1 MALWQV
7 LEPSTV
13 LRKKLPIQ
21 WVRVM
26 KSVSDSWLYFLNI
39 ICTGDH
45 SSDFI
50 FLVVVDSVAILL
62 IDVFGIAGYHT
73 WPFPIDPVFED
84 WDRVM
89 GYSTPQRLSRE
100 QNFMERQGPGSN
112 NVNESGSI
120 ELPKRGN
127 EYLPVWSKKC
137 HWNCI
142 KGFSFY
148 FLFPRKQCMLFVTN
162 LTRNDFDYVI
172 L

>member
-1 MALWQV
+1 M
-7 LEPSTV
+7 TV
-13 LRKKLPIQ
+13 
-21 WVRVM
+21 
-26 KSVSDSWLYFLNI
+26 YFYI
-39 ICTGDH
+39 IFTGDH

-50 FLVVVDSVAILL
+50 LLFVVDSVAILL

-112 NVNESGSI
+112 SVNGSGSI

-127 EYLPVWSKKC
+127 EYMPV
-137 HWNCI
+137 
-142 KGFSFY
+142 
-148 FLFPRKQCMLFVTN
+148 
-162 LTRNDFDYVI
+162 
-172 L
+172 